1 MHSKVIN
8 NKKKNSHVPI
18 RRPPF
23 LDRVAAVRAW
33 NIFSELLLLRI
44 CQYIM
49 NWKVL
54 HTFIH
59 YNLNF
64 FELPLHHWYFLYSAS
79 LGKFVSLT
87 TFHFKWCRM
96 YYLGRRLIYR
106 MFEMFFLLFLAP
118 QHSMESKSAQS
129 LLLLL
134 LLLLV

>member
-8 NKKKNSHVPI
+8 NKKKKLS
-18 RRPPF
+18 RP
-23 LDRVAAVRAW
+23 DK
-33 NIFSELLLLRI
+33 ETLLRPSGRGPGMKYLFRVTFAQDL
-44 CQYIM
+44 QYIM

-54 HTFIH
+54 LTFIH